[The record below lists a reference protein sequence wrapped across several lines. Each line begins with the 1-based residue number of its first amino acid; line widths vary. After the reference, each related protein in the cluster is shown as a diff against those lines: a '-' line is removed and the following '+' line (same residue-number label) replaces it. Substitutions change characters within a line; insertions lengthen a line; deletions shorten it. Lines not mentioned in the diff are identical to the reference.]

1 MGVQLLPYVEHRS
14 RQSAMTARK
23 KNTPDAR
30 KPITL
35 KFLADYLN
43 LSPATVSIVLN
54 DSPVSESIAAATKQ
68 RVHDAAKKFHYRPNL
83 HARML
88 RSHLTNTIGVIVP
101 ELSEGY
107 VTGVMLGVEQ
117 YLLQEGFLYFTVS
130 HLGQTD
136 LKDEYQELL
145 MRRRVDGLLLVNTE
159 LSVNITL
166 PVVGISIHST
176 VSGVTNV
183 MLDHNVAAR
192 LALRHL
198 YDLGHRRIAFMKG
211 QRYSLD
217 SETRWQAI
225 VDIAR
230 EIGILVHPELCIFLE
245 KNIWTPQLGYPPV
258 RDLLARTRDFTAI
271 FCFNDTA
278 AIGAVRAIEDA
289 GLNCPR
295 DISVI
300 GFDDIIVAEYF
311 NPRLTTVRQPL
322 RKMGWTA
329 AQLLIQ
335 RIQSP
340 NELGPQDVW
349 FEPEL
354 IMRESTTRV
363 PHPSPPPRGKR

>member
-1 MGVQLLPYVEHRS
+1 
-14 RQSAMTARK
+14 MTAKQR
-23 KNTPDAR
+23 NIPDTA
-30 KPITL
+30 KPATL
-35 KFLADYLN
+35 KMLADYLD

-54 DSPVSESIAAATKQ
+54 NSPVAESIPATTKQ
-68 RVHDAAKKFHYRPNL
+68 RVHAAAKKFAYRPNL

-88 RSHLTNTIGVIVP
+88 RSRLTNTIGVIVP

-117 YLLQEGFLYFTVS
+117 YLMQEGFLSFTVS
-130 HLGQTD
+130 HLGRLD
-136 LKDEYQELL
+136 LRVEYQELL

-159 LSVNITL
+159 PSVNMPL
-166 PVVGISIHST
+166 PVVGVSIHSEQP
-176 VSGVTNV
+176 GVTNV
-183 MLDHNVAAR
+183 LLDHNVAAR
-192 LALRHL
+192 IALRHL

-217 SETRWQAI
+217 SNARWRAI
-225 VDIAR
+225 VTIAQ
-230 EIGILVHPELCIFLE
+230 ETGIIVYPELCIFLE
-245 KNIWTPQLGYPPV
+245 KNIWSPELGYPPV
-258 RDLLARTRDFTAI
+258 RDLLSRTRDFTAI

-322 RKMGWTA
+322 HKMGSAA
-329 AQLLIQ
+329 AQLLVQ

-340 NELGPQDVW
+340 DDPYPQDVW

-354 IMRESTTRV
+354 IVRESTTGV
-363 PHPSPPPRGKR
+363 PHASPPRPRGKR

>member
-1 MGVQLLPYVEHRS
+1 
-14 RQSAMTARK
+14 MTAK
-23 KNTPDAR
+23 KHTPDTG
-30 KPITL
+30 KPATL
-35 KFLADYLN
+35 KMLADYLN
-43 LSPATVSIVLN
+43 LSAATVSIVLN
-54 DSPVSESIAAATKQ
+54 NSPVAESIAAATKQ
-68 RVHDAAKKFHYRPNL
+68 RVHAAAKKFAYRPNL

-88 RSHLTNTIGVIVP
+88 RSRLTSTIGVIVP

-136 LKDEYQELL
+136 LRDEYQELL

-159 LSVNITL
+159 LSISAPL
-166 PVVGISIHST
+166 PVVGISIHSNAPA
-176 VSGVTNV
+176 VTNV
-183 MLDHNVAAR
+183 MLDHTAAAR

-217 SETRWQAI
+217 SEARWQSI
-225 VDIAR
+225 VSIAQ
-230 EIGILVHPELCIFLE
+230 EIGIVVHPELCIFLE
-245 KNIWTPQLGYPPV
+245 KNIWSPELGFPPI
-258 RDLLARTRDFTAI
+258 RDLLTRTRNFTAI
-271 FCFNDTA
+271 FCFNDTS
-278 AIGAVRAIEDA
+278 AIGAIRAIEDA

-322 RKMGWTA
+322 HKMGTEA
-329 AQLLIQ
+329 ARLLIQ

-340 NELGPQDVW
+340 DLPYPQQVW
-349 FEPEL
+349 FEPQL
-354 IMRESTTRV
+354 IVRESTRAITPTIRK
-363 PHPSPPPRGKR
+363 PRSKR

>member
-1 MGVQLLPYVEHRS
+1 
-14 RQSAMTARK
+14 MTAK
-23 KNTPDAR
+23 KHTPEAGR
-30 KPITL
+30 PATL
-35 KFLADYLN
+35 KMLADYLN
-43 LSPATVSIVLN
+43 LSAATVSIVLN
-54 DSPVSESIAAATKQ
+54 NSPVAESIAAATKQ
-68 RVHDAAKKFHYRPNL
+68 RVHAAAKKFAYRPNL

-88 RSHLTNTIGVIVP
+88 RSRLTNTIGVIVP

-130 HLGQTD
+130 HLGQSD
-136 LKDEYQELL
+136 LRDEYQELL

-159 LSVNITL
+159 LSISAPL
-166 PVVGISIHST
+166 PVVGISIHSNAPA
-176 VSGVTNV
+176 VTNV
-183 MLDHNVAAR
+183 MLDHTAAAR

-217 SETRWQAI
+217 SEARWQSI
-225 VDIAR
+225 VSIAQ
-230 EIGILVHPELCIFLE
+230 EIGIVVHPELCIFLE
-245 KNIWTPQLGYPPV
+245 KNIWSPELGFPPI
-258 RDLLARTRDFTAI
+258 RDLLTRTRNFTAI
-271 FCFNDTA
+271 FCFNDTS
-278 AIGAVRAIEDA
+278 AIGAIRAIEDA

-322 RKMGWTA
+322 HKMGTEA
-329 AQLLIQ
+329 ARLLIQ

-340 NELGPQDVW
+340 DLPYQQQVW
-349 FEPEL
+349 FEPQL
-354 IMRESTTRV
+354 IVRESTRAIAPTVRK
-363 PHPSPPPRGKR
+363 PRSKR

>member
-1 MGVQLLPYVEHRS
+1 
-14 RQSAMTARK
+14 MTAK
-23 KNTPDAR
+23 KIAPETSRPA
-30 KPITL
+30 TL
-35 KFLADYLN
+35 KMLADYLH

-54 DSPVSESIAAATKQ
+54 NSPVAESIAAATKQ
-68 RVHDAAKKFHYRPNL
+68 RVHAAAKKFAYRPNL

-130 HLGQTD
+130 HLGQAD
-136 LKDEYQELL
+136 LRDEYQELL

-159 LSVNITL
+159 LSISAPL
-166 PVVGISIHST
+166 PIVGVSIHSH
-176 VSGVTNV
+176 VPAVTNV
-183 MLDHNVAAR
+183 MLDHTVAAR
-192 LALRHL
+192 MALRHL

-217 SETRWQAI
+217 SEARWESI
-225 VDIAR
+225 TTIAR
-230 EIGILVHPELCIFLE
+230 EIGIVVHPELCIFLE
-245 KNIWTPQLGYPPV
+245 KNIWTPELGYPPV

-271 FCFNDTA
+271 FCFNDTS
-278 AIGAVRAIEDA
+278 AIGAVRAIEDV

-322 RKMGWTA
+322 HKMGTEA
-329 AQLLIQ
+329 ARLLIQ

-340 NELGPQDVW
+340 EKPHLQQVW

-354 IMRESTTRV
+354 IVRESTMAIPTE
-363 PHPSPPPRGKR
+363 PRQPRRKR